1 DYGLLDDFRSGR
13 DRFFE
18 SRGEPGSVPHPCS
31 AGCPGFANQDQDI
44 DEPKSRPIGCSIDP
58 HTCTEDTSATTFIPR
73 PAQACGV
80 MGQADVAREPME
92 LRQPDGQCPVS
103 TVTDCPRQEAAHHNS
118 AHAAAQPRPCSPEMQ
133 SNVNAEP
140 QSSWQP
146 REPEPETNVASVT
159 DPIINPDDLSVTK
172 KDSSSWS
179 KLKDHAL
186 VSKSGRMLSNM
197 LAVSKEFVQT
207 RRRVVLPAAAA
218 VLLVMAFL
226 YLANPKPYTV
236 ETRLM
241 FISGDG
247 RNPDSQGWSLDRET
261 KYFNNTNIVYALSQ
275 RLFEGQG
282 GPSALPGNQKS
293 LSKSGKVVGDGR
305 DTFKNPGEFIKWFVQ
320 ASSREADSNA
330 VPGKITLKLTGK
342 DPKFLK
348 AVSENYVRSY
358 VDFRRTI
365 QPAVV
370 QEPQSGS
377 VTEVA
382 SAPPVLKTL
391 NERIQTFDIQEREYE
406 LALNLLDSGKSP
418 FSGFL
423 PKDHMV
429 DANSLGHFQQKIV
442 QLELARNSLRLKY
455 APDSREVRTV
465 EAEIQAAR
473 KSMRQCVVEQ
483 LRFVK
488 HNKELLLTQK
498 MELEKG
504 VITPSGV
511 KPQQPNNPGPTKQF
525 VGTDAPVFLGDGL
538 YLIWDYPSLSEKPLL
553 SRVGDVKDR
562 LVSAVDG
569 VRDAK
574 DSLITGLYQVLVSDD
589 ARKTRGNAEDQAETK
604 GSSPYIVKQ

>member
-1 DYGLLDDFRSGR
+1 MLNKKGINELLHEKHPQEGNSCDPASHGSGKCPAEGRLDYGLLDDFRSGR

-18 SRGEPGSVPHPCS
+18 SRGEPESVSHPCS
-31 AGCPGFANQDQDI
+31 AKCPGFANQDPDI
-44 DEPKSRPIGCSIDP
+44 DEPKSRPIDP
-58 HTCTEDTSATTFIPR
+58 HTYTEDTVATTFVPR
-73 PAQACGV
+73 PAQTCGA
-80 MGQADVAREPME
+80 MGQTDVAREPMQS
-92 LRQPDGQCPVS
+92 RQPDDHHLVS
-103 TVTDCPRQEAAHHNS
+103 AVADCPHREA
-118 AHAAAQPRPCSPEMQ
+118 P
-133 SNVNAEP
+133 
-140 QSSWQP
+140 
-146 REPEPETNVASVT
+146 PETNGASVT

-197 LAVSKEFVQT
+197 LAVSKGFAHT

-261 KYFNNTNIVYALSQ
+261 KYFNNTNIVYAVSQ

-282 GPSALPGNQKS
+282 GPSAAPGNQKP
-293 LSKSGKVVGDGR
+293 LNKSGKVVGDGR
-305 DTFKNPGEFIKWFVQ
+305 DKFKNPGEFIKWFVQ

-365 QPAVV
+365 QAPVV

-377 VTEVA
+377 VAEGA

-391 NERIQTFDIQEREYE
+391 NERLRTFDIQEREYE

-504 VITPSGV
+504 VIAPSEV
-511 KPQQPNNPGPTKQF
+511 KPQPSNPSAPTKQL
-525 VGTDAPVFLGDGL
+525 VTTDAPVFLGDGL
-538 YLIWDYPSLSEKPLL
+538 YLIWDYPSLSDKPLL

-569 VRDAK
+569 VKDAK
-574 DSLITGLYQVLVSDD
+574 DSLITALYQVLVSDD
-589 ARKTRGNAEDQAETK
+589 ARKARDNGEDQAERK

>member
-1 DYGLLDDFRSGR
+1 
-13 DRFFE
+13 
-18 SRGEPGSVPHPCS
+18 
-31 AGCPGFANQDQDI
+31 
-44 DEPKSRPIGCSIDP
+44 
-58 HTCTEDTSATTFIPR
+58 
-73 PAQACGV
+73 
-80 MGQADVAREPME
+80 
-92 LRQPDGQCPVS
+92 
-103 TVTDCPRQEAAHHNS
+103 
-118 AHAAAQPRPCSPEMQ
+118 
-133 SNVNAEP
+133 
-140 QSSWQP
+140 
-146 REPEPETNVASVT
+146 VT

-179 KLKDHAL
+179 KLKDHAV
-186 VSKSGRMLSNM
+186 VSKSGRILSNI
-197 LAVSKEFVQT
+197 LAVSKAFVQT
-207 RRRVVLPAAAA
+207 RRRVVLAAGAA
-218 VLLVMAFL
+218 ILLVMGFL

-275 RLFEGQG
+275 GLFAGQS
-282 GPSALPGNQKS
+282 GPSAATGNQKP
-293 LSKSGKVVGDGR
+293 LNKSGKVVGDGR
-305 DTFKNPGEFIKWFVQ
+305 DKFKNPGEFIKWFVQ
-320 ASSREADSNA
+320 ASALEADSTA
-330 VPGKITLKLTGK
+330 VPGRITLKLTGK

-365 QPAVV
+365 HSPVV
-370 QEPQSGS
+370 QESQSAGS
-377 VTEVA
+377 SEVA

-391 NERIQTFDIQEREYE
+391 NERLRTFDIQEREYE

-423 PKDHMV
+423 PKDQMV

-488 HNKELLLTQK
+488 HSKELLLTQK

-504 VITPSGV
+504 LIAPSEV
-511 KPQQPNNPGPTKQF
+511 KPQQPNPSAPTRQL
-525 VGTDAPVFLGDGL
+525 VTTDAPVFLGDGL
-538 YLIWDYPSLSEKPLL
+538 YLIWDYPSLSDKPLL

-574 DSLITGLYQVLVSDD
+574 DSMITGLYQVLVSDG
-589 ARKTRGNAEDQAETK
+589 ARETRDNSGDQAETK